1 MQPTRHIVIRDG
13 PPLFNPALTRRPAD
27 WVALACAAL
36 SLCVQAVA
44 LVQVS
49 QGFGNQVGLFDH
61 VAFAAVALLWLLLG
75 IAVFLQRAGTD
86 SGRFFLLSSAAGSGY
101 LGLGTLSGVSGV
113 DAVLYAVGLLT
124 FAPMMFGFVRSLQN
138 GRRRRRF
145 GWVVYLPPVLLI
157 WPMASDLIGGR
168 KSMGYR
174 ISIVCIG
181 AYLLACLAQSLWNLA
196 RAETPAEASQTRA
209 LVLGLIG
216 GTVPGLLV
224 FVVPL
229 AVFGRLLV
237 VTTWQPLFAVLFIL
251 AMAYAALLY
260 EFSMVDLIIGR
271 GLVYGLMTAGV
282 ILAYGALGLVLVAHR
297 ITVITPLGGLGF
309 VAVTVALGAG
319 FGPVRSFALAAVDR
333 SIYGD
338 RTDRWQGLQALNA
351 RLTTIM
357 QPAEV
362 GAILVRDLQLA
373 LHLRGA
379 ILIRRNSNGDYETA
393 NTAWDHDFSR
403 PDRERSPFPV
413 LPGPVVERCLGHPAA
428 PLLLTHSRPLL
439 PSRSSTVPGE
449 YRAFDDLGAALVF
462 PLQTRSGVEAILCL
476 QPKRRHD
483 PFTAADLGWLG
494 PIVGQ
499 AGVAL
504 DNSLLLSRLEDAV
517 AELKAAY
524 SRLANEQE
532 LERSRLARELHDGT
546 AQELAAVITLA
557 TVLERQLEG
566 GNRPAL
572 ETLRQIQR
580 QAAETYS
587 GVRHASHALRPVML
601 DGYGLV
607 PALRSY
613 IDALS
618 ARTGLAI
625 DFVASDIGAL
635 PADAEW
641 CLFRVAQEC
650 LENVRKHS
658 GSTTAVVSILV
669 RANTVSLSVIDHGR
683 GMGAE
688 SGATSAPGI
697 GMSNMRERLAAVG
710 GDLRVTSSE
719 DGVRVDAT
727 VPLQGASPTDIRARE
742 SESAVSDPTGAT
754 PADAPARV
762 HFVSHA

>member
-1 MQPTRHIVIRDG
+1 MPFTRHVVVRDG
-13 PPLFNPALTRRPAD
+13 PPLFNPPLIRGLAD
-27 WVALACAAL
+27 WIAISCAAL
-36 SLCVQAVA
+36 SLGVQAVA
-44 LVQVS
+44 LAQVG

-61 VAFAAVALLWLLLG
+61 ASFALVALLWLLLG
-75 IAVFLQRAGTD
+75 VAVFLQRAGTD
-86 SGRFFLLSSAAGSGY
+86 AGRFFLLSSAAGSCY
-101 LGLGTLSGVSGV
+101 LGVGTLSGVSEA
-113 DAVLYAVGLLT
+113 DTVLYAAGLLT
-124 FAPMMFGFVRSLQN
+124 FAPMMLGFVRSLRHV
-138 GRRRRRF
+138 RRHRF
-145 GWVVYLPPVLLI
+145 DWTLYLPPLLLI
-157 WPMASDLIGGR
+157 WPLASDLLAGR
-168 KSMGYR
+168 KSMEYR
-174 ISIVCIG
+174 LSIMSIG
-181 AYLLACLAQSLWNLA
+181 VYLVACLGQSLWNLVHA
-196 RAETPAEASQTRA
+196 DTPDEAAQTRA

-216 GTVPGLLV
+216 GTVPGLLL

-237 VTTWQPLFAVLFIL
+237 VTTWQPLFALFFIV
-251 AMAYAALLY
+251 AMTYAALLY
-260 EFSMVDLIIGR
+260 EFSIVDLIIGR
-271 GLVYGLMTAGV
+271 SLVYGCMTAAV
-282 ILAYGALGLVLVAHR
+282 VLAYGALGLVLVAYR

-319 FGPVRSFALAAVDR
+319 FGPVRSFALAVVDR

-357 QPAEV
+357 QPAEL
-362 GAILVRDLQLA
+362 GAILVHDLQVV

-379 ILIRRNSNGDYETA
+379 VFIRRNSNGEYEA
-393 NTAWDHDFSR
+393 ASTAWDQDISR
-403 PDRERSPFPV
+403 ADHERSSFPV
-413 LPGPVVERCLGHPAA
+413 LPQSVVDRALGHPAV
-428 PLLLTHSRPLL
+428 PLLLTHSRPLV
-439 PSRSSTVPGE
+439 PSRSSTVPSE
-449 YRAFDDLGAALVF
+449 YRAFDDLGMALVF

-476 QPKRRHD
+476 QPKRKHD
-483 PFTAADLGWLG
+483 PFTPTDLAWLG

-499 AGVAL
+499 ASVAL
-504 DNSLLLSRLEDAV
+504 DNALLLSRLEDAV

-566 GNRPAL
+566 GNGPAL
-572 ETLRQIQR
+572 ETLRQIQH

-587 GVRHASHALRPVML
+587 GVRNASHALRPVML

-618 ARTGLAI
+618 ARTGLGI
-625 DFVASDIGAL
+625 DFIASDIGAL
-635 PADAEW
+635 PADTEW

-669 RANTVSLSVIDHGR
+669 RAHTVSLSVIDHGR

-719 DGVRVDAT
+719 NGVRVDAT
-727 VPLQGASPTDIRARE
+727 VPLQAAATVDARSP
-742 SESAVSDPTGAT
+742 ESASVLSDPSGEI
-754 PADAPARV
+754 PADVFTSAR
-762 HFVSHA
+762 FVSHA